1 MNLVCALITLLKAFI
16 KRVFVLVQR
25 RYGGVYMKV
34 RGRLNR
40 KYREDLKE
48 DFDFVSEKFFILDLF
63 DEKSGK
69 FVLLGL
75 VDCKSRFDELKIKV
89 IYIK

>member
-1 MNLVCALITLLKAFI
+1 MLDFAEGTWYVPLITLLKAFI

-69 FVLLGL
+69 
-75 VDCKSRFDELKIKV
+75 
-89 IYIK
+89 